1 MIIGDSGEAFY
12 EHGFG
17 NHSGPMYDEVM
28 RTFCLM
34 KPPKGKDS
42 TIVEK
47 PINLI
52 DIFPG
57 LLTLMGVSEP
67 NCFQGVSPFDETKER
82 NAVYLHS
89 NAIVQQ
95 DGIVKWPWKLLLNYH
110 PFRYFELYN
119 LENDPEEKINK
130 YSDRL
135 DIANEIYK
143 SLKKWRQIQIEFHSN
158 KKYYENYCP
167 PKFFD

>member
-1 MIIGDSGEAFY
+1 
-12 EHGFG
+12 
-17 NHSGPMYDEVM
+17 MYDEVV

-34 KPPKGKDS
+34 KPPQGKDS

-57 LLTLMGVSEP
+57 LVNLMGVSEP

-82 NAVYLHS
+82 NAIYLHS

-95 DGIVKWPWKLLLNYH
+95 DGIVKWPWKLLSNIY
-110 PFRYFELYN
+110 PIKYFELYN
-119 LENDPEEKINK
+119 LENDPDEKINQYLNNQK
-130 YSDRL
+130 
-135 DIANEIYK
+135 IGIQMQNE
-143 SLKKWRQIQIEFHSN
+143 LLQWRNIQIEYYSN
-158 KKYYENYCP
+158 PENYENYCP
-167 PKFFD
+167 PKYIEE